1 MAHMFYGT
9 EGRILAEIMVELERS
24 RVLHPNYTADTLR
37 RGAITIEEGLE
48 AAAELIGG
56 LMILQQKLLGVT
68 RVSNKEFSVGDL
80 RKELI
85 QCAAMCVK
93 HLVAL
98 TDEEVPHDSSEVA
111 EKR

>member
-1 MAHMFYGT
+1 MAVMFYGK
-9 EGRILAEIMVELERS
+9 EALILAEIQAEVTRS
-24 RVLHPNYTADTLR
+24 RVLHPNYTTDTVR

-56 LMILQQKLLGVT
+56 LMVLQQKILGVT
-68 RVSNKEFSVGDL
+68 RVSNKEFSTYDL
-80 RKELI
+80 RTELI

-98 TDEEVPHDSSEVA
+98 ADEEGEA
-111 EKR
+111 K